1 MPVGA
6 ERRDPRP
13 GSLGLAMDLEL
24 GQLDRRYESLRTRSK
39 SRERKVLASLAEIGQ
54 QSPVVVVRDAAALV
68 LVDGFKRVRAL
79 SRLGH
84 DLVQAIEWSVGEADA
99 LMLERMLRGGDAD
112 SAIEEGW
119 FLRELTTRFGLGLE
133 ELSRRFDRS
142 KSWVSRRIGLVG
154 ELPERVQSHVREG
167 AIGAHAAMKFLVPL
181 ARANE
186 EHAVRLADAIAP
198 LRLSNRQVGELYAT
212 YQSSNADARE
222 ILMRNPMLVLEARA
236 EIAADGAAP
245 VEKLLEDLHIVAAVA
260 RRAHTRLVKGAV
272 DGAGEEAREAV
283 RLACGSAHGEV
294 ERLKRRS
301 DREAKHAESDDAVG
315 HPPAA

>member
-1 MPVGA
+1 
-6 ERRDPRP
+6 
-13 GSLGLAMDLEL
+13 MDLEL
-24 GQLDRRYESLRTRSK
+24 GQVDRRYESLRTRSRT
-39 SRERKVLASLAEIGQ
+39 RERKLLASLAEIGQ

-79 SRLGH
+79 GRLGH
-84 DLVQAIEWSVGEADA
+84 DLVQAIEWSVGEVDA
-99 LMLERMLRGGDAD
+99 LMLERMLRSGDAD

-142 KSWVSRRIGLVG
+142 KSWVSRRIGIVE
-154 ELPERVQSHVREG
+154 ELPERVQAHVREG

-186 EHAVRLADAIAP
+186 EHVVRLGDAIAP

-212 YQSSNADARE
+212 YQSSNAEARE
-222 ILMRNPMLVLEARA
+222 LLMRDPMLVLEARA

-245 VEKLLEDLHIVAAVA
+245 VEKLLDDLHIVAAVA
-260 RRAHTRLVKGAV
+260 RRAHTRVVRGAM

-283 RLACGSAHGEV
+283 RLACGTAHGEV

-301 DREAKHAESDDAVG
+301 DREAKYAGSDDAVG